1 MSNSESAVMISDV
14 TECHRM
20 LQALQESEF
29 RLKAS
34 EERYRTIVEDLVE
47 LVTRH
52 DADFRV
58 TYANHAVERMF
69 GGLFPDGI
77 VGTTFF
83 DIIPREYQARLRTKL
98 EVLTPEHPVTDDE
111 NPKTLA
117 SGETRW
123 FAFTN
128 RALFDASG
136 RRVGYQSVG
145 RDITERRAAVEALR
159 ASEARLTAFLQHAP
173 VGMWVKDRD
182 GRFVMLNPEME
193 RATNCSNAAMLGQ
206 TMATALP
213 GMAMLIAS
221 RDRELLEA
229 GMPMVHEDYAAG
241 AEGYEYAQTIRFPI
255 RDAVGAITHIGGF
268 DLDITPQKRIEAE
281 MQRQREALL
290 QSEKMSAMGSLL
302 AGVAHELNNPLSVVV
317 LQAAVLAESAPDTAT
332 QVRAGKIQ
340 VAAERC
346 ARIVRTFLAMARQK
360 PHGKRAVD
368 LNDTVRGALEIA
380 SYGLRTADVE
390 VTLDL
395 AEGRLRLLGG
405 GRPAA
410 PRVRPTC
417 SSTLSTRSRSR
428 SRIAAACRDH
438 ASCRRHGR
446 GDFRRQWARHPTSD
460 PRARLRAIL
469 HHQAGRGRDRD
480 RARHLPQCRDR
491 ARRHDRSGIADRG
504 RSPLQLAAAD

>member
-20 LQALQESEF
+20 LEALQESEA

-58 TYANHAVERMF
+58 TYANPAVERMF
-69 GGLFPDGI
+69 GGLFPGGV

-83 DIIPREYQARLRTKL
+83 DIIPREYQAWLRTKL
-98 EVLTPEHPVTDDE
+98 EALTSEHPVTDDE
-111 NPKTLA
+111 NSEDT
-117 SGETRW
+117 
-123 FAFTN
+123 
-128 RALFDASG
+128 
-136 RRVGYQSVG
+136 RVGGDTVVRVHQPRFVRHLRQAG
-145 RDITERRAAVEALR
+145 RLSIGGSRHHRAAGGRGGATGQRGAAHRLF
-159 ASEARLTAFLQHAP
+159 AARPGWHVGEGSRWAIRHAKS
-173 VGMWVKDRD
+173 GD
-182 GRFVMLNPEME
+182 E

-213 GMAMLIAS
+213 GMAMTLIA

-229 GMPMVHEDYAAG
+229 GMPTVHEDYAAG

-332 QVRAGKIQ
+332 HVRAGKIQ

-368 LNDTVRGALEIA
+368 LNDTIRGALEIA

-390 VTLDL
+390 ITLDL
-395 AEGRLRLLGG
+395 AEACLACWRRKTCCTTCS
-405 GRPAA
+405 
-410 PRVRPTC
+410 PTC

-428 SRIAAACRDH
+428 S
-438 ASCRRHGR
+438 
-446 GDFRRQWARHPTSD
+446 
-460 PRARLRAIL
+460 
-469 HHQAGRGRDRD
+469 
-480 RARHLPQCRDR
+480 
-491 ARRHDRSGIADRG
+491 DRG
-504 RSPLQLAAAD
+504 SLP